1 MIYAHAR
8 MMMTVTPTIT
18 MSDNKDSNE
27 STADNY
33 KYLTSKDTGI
43 GVQQPFPEESGGGGA
58 KE

>member
-1 MIYAHAR
+1 
-8 MMMTVTPTIT
+8 